1 MPLPASPNRVE
12 IHHRRIDMHGYQRD
26 DGLYEIDARVVDRKT
41 HAVQPPGGGAIV
53 PPGSPVHDMSVRILI
68 NDRLDVVDI
77 VAVTDASPYPVCIE
91 AAPTLARLKGARIG
105 PGWTRYVK
113 DTLGG
118 VASCTH
124 LMELMIPLGTAAYQT
139 LTRERLSRP
148 EPVDERGRP
157 RKVDSCYAYA
167 SHRPVVFA
175 RWPEHYTGRAPV
187 ATVNGELGPVAQAP
201 AVSCGKRPGR

>member
-1 MPLPASPNRVE
+1 MPLPPSPNRVE

-41 HAVQPPGGGAIV
+41 HAVQPPGTGTIV

-68 NDRLDVVDI
+68 NSRLDILDI
-77 VAVTDASPYPVCIE
+77 VAVTDSSPYAVCIE

-105 PGWTRYVK
+105 PGWTRFVK

-167 SHRPVVFA
+167 AHRPVVFA
-175 RWPEHYTGRAPV
+175 RWPEHYTGVARSVSGTGDRAPTPS
-187 ATVNGELGPVAQAP
+187 A